1 MKTSRADEEP
11 HAAASSGA
19 DSSAQVEVSSEGGV
33 LSQGEISS
41 QGEVSMHGAAS
52 SHREVS
58 THRVLNRTNLLLVA
72 LGLASLALYRYGV
85 GFDLTRTPFRIVPF
99 LKLALAQSALAA
111 FAAWIVWR
119 ARSARS
125 TFIIVIVFAA
135 LFRLSVMFAPPQL
148 SDDIYRYIWDGRV
161 QAAGVNPYRHIPAD
175 DALKSL
181 RDADIYTHINRRD
194 YAQTIYPPL
203 AQIFF
208 FLTTRVSEG
217 VWWMKASMI
226 LFEGVGLYALTLLLA
241 SFKVAR
247 ERVIV
252 AAWHPLAVWEVA
264 GSGHLDALV
273 LAFVALALVAR
284 RRGRESLTG
293 ALLAAA
299 VLVKLFPVVLFP
311 ALYRRWG
318 WRMPLAFCVTLVAGY
333 APYLSV
339 GARRVV
345 GYLPGYAGEEGL
357 ESGAR
362 FFLLQLARTLFGE
375 RHAPS
380 AAYYVFAF
388 VVLGA
393 LAAWCF
399 FKRELNERDYVRRAA
414 LLATAFTVL
423 LSPHYSWYF
432 VWLVPFLCFA
442 GAQTFAPLLYLTTAC
457 FMLYGTWLGDA
468 PADMLRLNAC
478 IYLPPALLLL
488 ISYLRR
494 GAKAPDTLTA
504 TT

>member
-1 MKTSRADEEP
+1 VKTSRADEEP

-19 DSSAQVEVSSEGGV
+19 DSSAQVEVSS
-33 LSQGEISS
+33 
-41 QGEVSMHGAAS
+41 QGEVSVRSAAS

-58 THRVLNRTNLLLVA
+58 AHRVLSRTNLLLVA

-85 GFDLTRTPFRIVPF
+85 EFDLTRTPFRIVPF
-99 LKLALAQSALAA
+99 LKIALAQSALAA
-111 FAAWIVWR
+111 CAAWIVWR
-119 ARSARS
+119 ARPMRS
-125 TFIIVIVFAA
+125 TLVIVLVFAA

-148 SDDIYRYIWDGRV
+148 SDDIYRYVWDGRV
-161 QAAGVNPYRHIPAD
+161 QAAGVNPYRYIPAD

-181 RDADIYTHINRRD
+181 RDADVYTHINRRD

-203 AQIFF
+203 AQMFF

-217 VWWMKASMI
+217 VVWMKASMI
-226 LFEGVGLYALTLLLA
+226 LFEGVGLYALALLLA
-241 SFKVAR
+241 SFKVPR

-252 AAWHPLAVWEVA
+252 AAWHPLVVWEVA

-273 LAFVALALVAR
+273 LALVVLALVAR

-293 ALLAAA
+293 VLLAAA

-362 FFLLQLARTLFGE
+362 FFLLQLTRTLFGAG
-375 RHAPS
+375 HVPS

-393 LAAWCF
+393 LAAWSLF
-399 FKRELNERDYVRRAA
+399 RRELKERDYVRRAA
-414 LLATAFTVL
+414 LLAAAFTVL

-442 GAQTFAPLLYLTTAC
+442 GAQAFAPLLYLTAAC

-488 ISYLRR
+488 ISYLRL
-494 GAKAPDTLTA
+494 GAGASHTLT
-504 TT
+504 TTT